1 MTIDL
6 SPGRPFPDVE
16 PADHGGN
23 RRRLLQ
29 LTGGDPTVVERCG
42 SANPWPWDRFDLG
55 GGS

>member
-6 SPGRPFPDVE
+6 SPGPPFPDV
-16 PADHGGN
+16 
-23 RRRLLQ
+23 
-29 LTGGDPTVVERCG
+29 DPTIERHG